1 MKTKTHP
8 LAIFSIIVGIIICT
22 ASIAAYFLIG
32 KRLRS
37 NVEEQDQEQE
47 QDLDFDFELD
57 Q

>member
-1 MKTKTHP
+1 MKTKTHT

-22 ASIAAYFLIG
+22 ASIATYFLIG

-37 NVEEQDQEQE
+37 NVEEQDL
-47 QDLDFDFELD
+47 DLDFELD